1 MIIVLG
7 LAAIFVFAVLAILVE
22 PDKGDR
28 KAHDPR
34 NNLPIWALIG
44 RR

>member
-1 MIIVLG
+1 MLIVFG
-7 LAAIFVFAVLAILVE
+7 LAVISIFAVLAILVE

-28 KAHDPR
+28 KAGDPR